1 MMDTLIQRQAGP
13 APERA
18 GIAPSGSDGQ
28 QAQAVLDAFAR
39 VEAGGFPPW
48 LRTIRGAARARA
60 GQIGFPTIKQ
70 EEWKF
75 TNMAAVLQL
84 PLHPAEKMSAKI
96 SQRDIA
102 RFTFGLD
109 AHRLVFVDGHF
120 RADLCSLPEA
130 GNDLQLG
137 NLLGQLAANSP
148 EVEKNL
154 TRHAQSDANFFTA
167 LNTAFF
173 QDGAFVSIAAGK
185 TAGKPVHLLFI
196 GASEQAGATAL
207 SRNLI
212 LAQRGARVEVI
223 ESHVSLSDAARVTN
237 TVTELALGAGA
248 RVEHC
253 KVQQESG
260 RAFHIATI
268 QAVQAEDSRWTSHS
282 IATGSRLARNQ
293 IQTLLNGEGASA
305 ILNGLYLGDA
315 EQLIDHHTVVDHARA
330 HCESHEFYHGIMAG
344 RAHGVFNG
352 KIFVRQ
358 DAQKTNAKQTN
369 RNLLLSDNAV
379 IDTKPQLEIFADDV
393 KCTHG
398 ATIGQLSD
406 EAVFYLR
413 SRGIGVALA
422 RRILIQAFAS
432 DVIERIGIEPVRAQ
446 LEQMLAERFQPAKE

>member
-1 MMDTLIQRQAGP
+1 MMDTLKEPKAGP

-18 GIAPSGSDGQ
+18 GVIPASSDGERVQ
-28 QAQAVLDAFAR
+28 VMFDTFAG
-39 VEAGGFPPW
+39 ADSDGFPPW

-60 GQIGFPTIKQ
+60 DRIGFPTTRQ

-75 TNMAAVLQL
+75 TNMAPVLQL
-84 PLHPAEKMSAKI
+84 PLHPAEKTGA
-96 SQRDIA
+96 QLTRRDIE

-120 RADLCSLPEA
+120 CADLCSLPKE
-130 GNDLQLG
+130 GDDLQLG
-137 NLLGQLAANSP
+137 NLLGQSAGDSP

-154 TRHAQSDANFFTA
+154 GRHAHFDADFFTA

-185 TAGKPVHLLFI
+185 SAGKPVHLLFI
-196 GASEQAGATAL
+196 GASEQPGATAL

-212 LAQRGARVEVI
+212 LAERGARVQVI
-223 ESHVSLSDAARVTN
+223 ESHVSLSDAARLSS
-237 TVTELALGAGA
+237 TVTELVLGPEA

-253 KVQQESG
+253 KVQQESR
-260 RAFHIATI
+260 RAFHIAVI
-268 QAVQAEDSRWTSHS
+268 QAVQAKDSRWTSHS
-282 IATGSRLARNQ
+282 VATGARLARNQ
-293 IQTLLNGEGASA
+293 IQTLLNGGGAAA

-315 EQLIDHHTVVDHARA
+315 EQLIDHHTVVDHASA
-330 HCESHEFYHGIMAG
+330 HCESHEFYHGILAD

-369 RNLLLSDNAV
+369 RNLLLSDDAV

-398 ATIGQLSD
+398 AAIGQLSD

-413 SRGIGVALA
+413 SRGIGAEQA

-432 DVIERIGIEPVRAQ
+432 DVIERIGIEPVRTR
-446 LEQMLAERFQPAKE
+446 LEQMLAERFDSAEE